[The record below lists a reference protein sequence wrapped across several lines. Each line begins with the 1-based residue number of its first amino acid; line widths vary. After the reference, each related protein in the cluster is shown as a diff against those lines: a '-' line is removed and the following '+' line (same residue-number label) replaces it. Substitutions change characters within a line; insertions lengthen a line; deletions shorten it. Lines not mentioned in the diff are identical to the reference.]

1 VNMEN
6 KSREDSQAI
15 VQSILKN
22 IDQDSSF
29 YAADNIK
36 TSMQWLESYE
46 CWEYLL
52 RVLDQRIQNENIR
65 SESDYLWMAKVFW
78 HYLDDRDKGVNV
90 LRRMVEDLSPEFS
103 HFHKL
108 VSSHLLTSNE
118 FKDEIL
124 CLEQC
129 EPAFKEKADH
139 IRCLERL
146 CLLYE
151 KKSYDEEKLDAAFKK
166 ILSQDP
172 GNLKALRHFKSVY
185 AQVQEWQ
192 QVISILK
199 QLFEFSP
206 IVNDKFRIAQEMATV
221 YLYHLDNPQ
230 LAIDTLDKLC
240 IGSPLDTTTIRY
252 QANYRLKNWKGC
264 LDILNKYLSSS
275 VNEEKKPVISF
286 KIGELKE
293 RMGLLDE
300 AIASYHQCLE
310 FDPGFIDATENL
322 VEIYIEK
329 RDWDGIE
336 LTLDRLS
343 KCLAD
348 PGEQFR
354 VNEALNRVK
363 SARRGGGFK

>member
-1 VNMEN
+1 MEN

-22 IDQDSSF
+22 IDHDFSF
-29 YAADNIK
+29 YSDDNIK

-52 RVLDQRIQNENIR
+52 RVLDQRIQNEKIR

-90 LRRMVEDLSPEFS
+90 LRRMVEDLSPDFFQ
-103 HFHKL
+103 FHKL
-108 VSSHLLTSNE
+108 VSSQLLLSND
-118 FKDEIL
+118 FTDEII

-129 EPAFKEKADH
+129 EPAFKEKVDH
-139 IRCLERL
+139 IRCLERM

-151 KKSYDEEKLDAAFKK
+151 KKSYDEGKLDATFKK

-172 GNLKALRHFKSVY
+172 ANLKALRYFKSVY
-185 AQVQEWQ
+185 SQMQEWP
-192 QVISILK
+192 QVVNILM
-199 QLFEFSP
+199 QLFDSSP

-221 YLYHLDNPQ
+221 YLYHLDDAKS
-230 LAIDTLDKLC
+230 AIETLDKLC

-275 VNEEKKPVISF
+275 VSKEKKPVISF

-293 RMGLLDE
+293 RMELVDE
-300 AIASYHQCLE
+300 AIASYLQCLV

-322 VEIYIEK
+322 IEIYIEK
-329 RDWDGIE
+329 KDWDGIE
-336 LTLDRLS
+336 HTLDRLS
-343 KCLAD
+343 NCLAD
-348 PGEQFR
+348 PSEQQR
-354 VNEALNRVK
+354 VNEALHRVK
-363 SARRGGGFK
+363 SARRGGGFQ